1 MILNRIT
8 YFQNLFKIEC
18 KNSKLLKAIHQYLL
32 NLVLSG
38 YAMIEKEDDNYYSY
52 AITNIKLNEKGELKS
67 AQKYNSSFVIN
78 EVKTNDDKDIGL
90 SDFKD
95 GDNVVWGQ

>member
-18 KNSKLLKAIHQYLL
+18 KNNKLLKAIHQYLL

-38 YAMIEKEDDNYYSY
+38 YAMIEKQGDNYYSY
-52 AITNIKLNEKGELKS
+52 AITNIRLNEKGDLIS
-67 AQKYNSSFVIN
+67 GQKYNSSFVIN
-78 EVKTNDDKDIGL
+78 EVKTSDDKDIGL

-95 GDNVVWGQ
+95 GDNVV